1 MITRMSINE
10 AIGNFFTS
18 EVTLTGRGDPD
29 RAYLVCVSG
38 TGEYCGKGKTY
49 ENGCFTITFTPPGPN
64 PHHGYQFTVRHLE
77 DDGTVGNNLNWS
89 TAVNNPLEG

>member
-18 EVTLTGRGDPD
+18 EVTLTGRGDPE

-38 TGEYCGKGKTY
+38 TGEYCGEGKTY
-49 ENGCFTITFTPPGPN
+49 
-64 PHHGYQFTVRHLE
+64 
-77 DDGTVGNNLNWS
+77 
-89 TAVNNPLEG
+89 